1 MAKLVDVSD
10 LGSDAARRV
19 GSSPSIRTNNSIQAF
34 SRIGWGFFF
43 NLSTWPAE
51 AGSPVLNITLDKN
64 DEQLTGL
71 LTVNLTEADYAPTV
85 DKQIKEYTKRA
96 QVKGFR
102 PGMVPVGIVRKMYGK
117 GILGEEINKMLGKA
131 VDSYIK
137 DHNIKLLGEPLPVPS
152 NVDFDKARDFAFQF
166 ELGLLPD
173 FKLPANGTLQ
183 VERHQVSI
191 DDETLA
197 QTNEQITRQYGET
210 TNPEVSEAGDYLFGK
225 LKKADGE
232 GEGRTV
238 LLPIGKVTGDAFPFI
253 GQKAGDVVMF
263 DLQKAFSND
272 AASISNFSGL
282 SKEEAAAATG
292 DYTLSVEKVNRTAAP
307 EFNQELFDKVFGPEA
322 ISTKEEFDAK
332 VRETIQAN
340 YDRES
345 DGAVN
350 NSIVENLVNNVE
362 IKVPT
367 EFFKK
372 WLVRANEG
380 KLTPEKVEEHYS
392 DYEKELK
399 WSMIRNK
406 VVEEAGLK
414 VSNDEIVNRTL
425 DKIMGQFNMPNMP
438 DEMRESMRSYADS
451 FLKQENGKN
460 YVSEYE
466 AILAEKVLENLRGK
480 VVVTNKP
487 VTAEEFRTLHS

>member
-1 MAKLVDVSD
+1 M
-10 LGSDAARRV
+10 
-19 GSSPSIRTNNSIQAF
+19 
-34 SRIGWGFFF
+34 
-43 NLSTWPAE
+43 
-51 AGSPVLNITLDKN
+51 NITLDKN

-85 DKQIKEYTKRA
+85 DKQIKEYSKRA

-102 PGMVPVGIVRKMYGK
+102 PGMVPVGMVRKMYGK
-117 GILGEEINKMLGKA
+117 GILAEEINKMLGRA

-137 DHNIKLLGEPLPVPS
+137 ENNVKLLGEPLPMES
-152 NVDFDKARDFAFQF
+152 NVNFDTDKDFAFQF

-173 FKLPANGTLQ
+173 FQLPEGLA

-197 QTNEQITRQYGET
+197 QTNEQIARQYGET
-210 TNPEVSEAGDYLFGK
+210 TNPETSEAGDYLFGK
-225 LKKADGE
+225 LKKADEE
-232 GEGRTV
+232 GDGRTV
-238 LLPIGKVTGDAFPFI
+238 LLPIGKITGDVAPFI
-253 GQKAGDVVMF
+253 GQKAGDAVTF
-263 DLQKAFSND
+263 DLQAAFSND

-282 SKEEAAAATG
+282 SKDEAATATG
-292 DYTLSVEKVNRTAAP
+292 NYVLAVEKVNRTAAP
-307 EFNQELFDKVFGPEA
+307 EMNQELFDKVFGPEA
-322 ISTKEEFDAK
+322 VSSQEEFDAK
-332 VRETIQAN
+332 VRETIQSN

-350 NSIVENLVNNVE
+350 NGIVEQLVE
-362 IKVPT
+362 KTTIRVPT

-372 WLVRANEG
+372 WLVRANDG
-380 KLTPEKVEEHYS
+380 KLTPEKVEEHYN

-414 VSNDEIVNRTL
+414 VSNDEIVDRTL

-480 VVVTNKP
+480 VVVTDKP

>member
-1 MAKLVDVSD
+1 M
-10 LGSDAARRV
+10 
-19 GSSPSIRTNNSIQAF
+19 
-34 SRIGWGFFF
+34 
-43 NLSTWPAE
+43 
-51 AGSPVLNITLDKN
+51 NITLDKN

-85 DKQIKEYTKRA
+85 DKQIKEYSKRA

-102 PGMVPVGIVRKMYGK
+102 PGMVPVGMVRKMYGK
-117 GILGEEINKMLGKA
+117 GILAEEINKMLGKA

-137 DHNIKLLGEPLPVPS
+137 ENNVKLLGEPLPMES
-152 NVDFDKARDFAFQF
+152 NVNFDTDKDFAFQF

-173 FKLPANGTLQ
+173 FQLPEGLA

-197 QTNEQITRQYGET
+197 QTNEQIARQYGET
-210 TNPEVSEAGDYLFGK
+210 TNPETSEAGDYLFGK
-225 LKKADGE
+225 LKKADEDGD
-232 GEGRTV
+232 GRTV
-238 LLPIGKVTGDAFPFI
+238 LLPIGKITGDVAPFI
-253 GQKAGDVVMF
+253 GQKAGDAVTF
-263 DLQKAFSND
+263 DLQAAFSND

-282 SKEEAAAATG
+282 SKDEAATATG
-292 DYTLSVEKVNRTAAP
+292 NYVLAVEKVNRTAAP
-307 EFNQELFDKVFGPEA
+307 EMNQELFDKVFGPEA
-322 ISTKEEFDAK
+322 VSSQEEFDAK
-332 VRETIQAN
+332 VRETIQSN

-350 NSIVENLVNNVE
+350 NGIVEQLVE
-362 IKVPT
+362 KTTIRVPT

-372 WLVRANEG
+372 WLVRANDG
-380 KLTPEKVEEHYS
+380 KLTPEKVEEHYN

-414 VSNDEIVNRTL
+414 VSNDEIVDRTL

-480 VVVTNKP
+480 VVVTDKT

>member
-1 MAKLVDVSD
+1 M
-10 LGSDAARRV
+10 
-19 GSSPSIRTNNSIQAF
+19 
-34 SRIGWGFFF
+34 
-43 NLSTWPAE
+43 
-51 AGSPVLNITLDKN
+51 NITLDKN

-71 LTVNLTEADYAPTV
+71 LTVHLTEADYAPTV
-85 DKQIKEYTKRA
+85 DKQIKEYSKRA

-102 PGMVPVGIVRKMYGK
+102 PGMVPVGMVRKMYGQ

-137 DHNIKLLGEPLPVPS
+137 DNKINLLGEPIPVPS
-152 NVDFDKARDFAFQF
+152 EVDFATAKDFSFQF
-166 ELGLLPD
+166 ELGI
-173 FKLPANGTLQ
+173 LPAFELPK
-183 VERHQVSI
+183 ELKADLHKVSV
-191 DDETLA
+191 DDETLS
-197 QTNEQITRQYGET
+197 QTNEQIARQFGET
-210 TNPEVSEAGDYLFGK
+210 TNPNESEAGDYLFGK
-225 LKKADGE
+225 LKKADEE

-238 LLPIGKVTGDAFPFI
+238 LMPIAKVTGDAKQFI
-253 GQKAGDVVMF
+253 GKKAGDVVTF
-263 DLQKAFSND
+263 DLQKAFKKD
-272 AASISNFSGL
+272 AAAISNFSGL
-282 SKEEAAAATG
+282 SKKEAEEATG
-292 DYTLSVEKVNRTAAP
+292 DYVLSVEKVNRTAAP
-307 EFNQELFDKVFGPEA
+307 EMNQELFDKVFGPETVA
-322 ISTKEEFDAK
+322 SQEEFDAK
-332 VRETIQAN
+332 VRETIQDN
-340 YDRES
+340 YDREAE
-345 DGAVN
+345 GALN
-350 NSIVENLVNNVE
+350 NTIVEQLVENTK
-362 IKVPT
+362 IQVPT

-438 DEMRESMRSYADS
+438 DEMRESMRSYADQ
-451 FLKQENGKN
+451 FLKQDNGKN

-480 VVVTNKP
+480 VVVTEKP

>member
-1 MAKLVDVSD
+1 M
-10 LGSDAARRV
+10 
-19 GSSPSIRTNNSIQAF
+19 
-34 SRIGWGFFF
+34 
-43 NLSTWPAE
+43 
-51 AGSPVLNITLDKN
+51 NITLDKN

-85 DKQIKEYTKRA
+85 DKQIKEYSKRA

-102 PGMVPVGIVRKMYGK
+102 PGMVPVGMVRKMYGK
-117 GILGEEINKMLGKA
+117 GILAEEINKMLGKA

-137 DHNIKLLGEPLPVPS
+137 ENNVKLLGEPLPMES
-152 NVDFDKARDFAFQF
+152 NVNFDTDKDFAFQF

-173 FKLPANGTLQ
+173 FQLPEGLA

-191 DDETLA
+191 DDDTLA
-197 QTNEQITRQYGET
+197 QTNEQIARQYGET
-210 TNPEVSEAGDYLFGK
+210 TNPETSEAGDYLFGK
-225 LKKADGE
+225 LKKADEDGD
-232 GEGRTV
+232 GRTV
-238 LLPIGKVTGDAFPFI
+238 LLPIGKVTGDVAPFI
-253 GQKAGDVVMF
+253 GQKAGDAVTF
-263 DLQKAFSND
+263 DLQAAFSND

-282 SKEEAAAATG
+282 SKDEAATATG
-292 DYTLSVEKVNRTAAP
+292 NYVLAVEKVNRTAAP
-307 EFNQELFDKVFGPEA
+307 EMNQELFDKVFGPEA
-322 ISTKEEFDAK
+322 VSSQEEFDAK
-332 VRETIQAN
+332 VRETIQSN

-350 NSIVENLVNNVE
+350 NGIVEQLVE
-362 IKVPT
+362 KTTIRVPT

-372 WLVRANEG
+372 WLVRANDG
-380 KLTPEKVEEHYS
+380 KLTPEKVEEHYA
-392 DYEKELK
+392 DYERELK

-406 VVEEAGLK
+406 VVETAGLK
-414 VSNDEIVNRTL
+414 VSNDEIVDRTL

-480 VVVTNKP
+480 VVVTDKT

>member
-1 MAKLVDVSD
+1 MAKLVDVPD
-10 LGSDAARRV
+10 LGSGAARRV
-19 GSSPSIRTNNSIQAF
+19 GSSPSIRTFFDVGLQSHRLRAF
-34 SRIGWGFFF
+34 FSTF
-43 NLSTWPAE
+43 NLPAE
-51 AGSPVLNITLDKN
+51 AGSPVLNITLNKN

-71 LTVNLTEADYAPTV
+71 LTVHLTEADYAPTV

-102 PGMVPVGIVRKMYGK
+102 PGMVPVGMVRKMYGK

-137 DHNIKLLGEPLPVPS
+137 ENNIKLLGEPLPVAS
-152 NVDFDKARDFAFQF
+152 NVDFDTDKDFSFQF
-166 ELGLLPD
+166 ELGLLPN
-173 FKLPANGTLQ
+173 FTLPESLNAEMHKVT
-183 VERHQVSI
+183 I
-191 DDETLA
+191 DEETLA
-197 QTNEQITRQYGET
+197 QTNEQIARQYGQT

-225 LKKADGE
+225 LKKADEE

-238 LLPIGKVTGDAFPFI
+238 LLPLGKVTGDAAQFI
-253 GQKAGDVVMF
+253 GKQGGDSITF
-263 DLQKAFSND
+263 DLQAAFGND

-282 SKEEAAAATG
+282 SKTEAAAATG
-292 DYTLSVEKVNRTAAP
+292 DYVLNVEKVNRTAAP
-307 EFNQELFDKVFGPEA
+307 EFNQELFDKVFGPETV
-322 ISTKEEFDAK
+322 STQEEFDAK
-332 VRETIQAN
+332 VRETIQSN

-345 DGAVN
+345 EGALN
-350 NSIVENLVNNVE
+350 NSIVEQLVNTTE

-380 KLTPEKVEEHYS
+380 KLTPEKVEEHYA

-406 VVEEAGLK
+406 VVEDAGLK
-414 VSNDEIVNRTL
+414 VDNEEIVTRTL

-451 FLKQENGKN
+451 FLKQDNGKN
-460 YVSEYE
+460 YVNEYE

-480 VVVTNKP
+480 VVVTDKS

>member
-1 MAKLVDVSD
+1 M
-10 LGSDAARRV
+10 
-19 GSSPSIRTNNSIQAF
+19 QAF
-34 SRIGWGFFF
+34 SRIGWRLFFQLF
-43 NLSTWPAE
+43 NL
-51 AGSPVLNITLDKN
+51 AGGSWFPVLNITLDKN

-71 LTVNLTEADYAPTV
+71 LTVHLTEADYAPAV

-102 PGMVPVGIVRKMYGK
+102 PGMVPVGMVRKMYGK
-117 GILGEEINKMLGKA
+117 GILAEEINKVLGKA

-137 DHNIKLLGEPLPVPS
+137 ENNVKLLGEPLPLPNS
-152 NVDFDKARDFAFQF
+152 IDFDTDKDVDFQF

-173 FKLPANGTLQ
+173 FELPADLA
-183 VERHQVSI
+183 VDLHKVSL

-197 QTNEQITRQYGET
+197 QTNEQIARQYGET
-210 TNPEVSEAGDYLFGK
+210 TNPDESEANDYLFGK
-225 LKKADGE
+225 LKKADEE
-232 GEGRTV
+232 GEGRTI
-238 LLPIGKVTGDAFPFI
+238 LLPIAKVTGDSAQFV
-253 GQKAGDVVMF
+253 GKKAGDAVTF
-263 DLQKAFSND
+263 NLQAAFSND
-272 AASISNFSGL
+272 AASISNFTGL
-282 SKEEAAAATG
+282 SKQEAAEATG
-292 DYTLSVEKVNRTAAP
+292 DYVLSVEKVNRTAAP
-307 EFNQELFDKVFGPEA
+307 EMNQELFDKVFGPEA
-322 ISTKEEFDAK
+322 VSNQEEFDAK
-332 VRETIQAN
+332 VRETIQQN
-340 YDRES
+340 YDREAEGS
-345 DGAVN
+345 LN
-350 NSIVENLVNNVE
+350 NRLVEQLVEKTN

-380 KLTPEKVEEHYS
+380 KLTPEKVEEHYG

-406 VVEEAGLK
+406 VVEDAGLK

-460 YVSEYE
+460 YVNEYE

-480 VVVTNKP
+480 VVVTDKP

>member
-1 MAKLVDVSD
+1 M
-10 LGSDAARRV
+10 
-19 GSSPSIRTNNSIQAF
+19 
-34 SRIGWGFFF
+34 
-43 NLSTWPAE
+43 
-51 AGSPVLNITLDKN
+51 NITLTKN

-71 LTVNLTEADYAPTV
+71 LTVHLTEADYAPTV
-85 DKQIKEYTKRA
+85 DKQLKEYTKRA

-102 PGMVPVGIVRKMYGK
+102 PGMVPVGMVRKMYGK
-117 GILGEEINKMLGKA
+117 GILAEEINKLLGKS
-131 VDSYIK
+131 VDAYIK
-137 DHNIKLLGEPLPVPS
+137 EHNIKLLGEPLPVQS
-152 NVDFDKARDFAFQF
+152 NVDFDTDKDFAFQF

-173 FKLPANGTLQ
+173 FQLPADGALRI
-183 VERHQVSI
+183 ERHVVSI
-191 DDETLA
+191 DEETLN
-197 QTNEQITRQYGET
+197 QTNEQIARQYGET
-210 TNPEVSEAGDYLFGK
+210 TNPEASEAGDYLFGK
-225 LKKADGE
+225 LKRADEE
-232 GEGRTV
+232 GDGRTV
-238 LLPIGKVTGDAFPFI
+238 LLPTNKVTGDATQFV
-253 GQKAGDVVMF
+253 GKKGGDAVTF
-263 DLQKAFSND
+263 DLQAAFGHD

-292 DYTLSVEKVNRTAAP
+292 DYVLHVEKVNRTAAP

-322 ISTKEEFDAK
+322 VASQEEFDAK

-350 NSIVENLVNNVE
+350 NSIVESLVNTVA
-362 IKVPT
+362 IQVPT

-372 WLVRANEG
+372 WLVRANDG
-380 KLTPEKVEEHYS
+380 KLTPEKVEEHYG

-414 VSNDEIVNRTL
+414 VGNEEIVSRTL

-451 FLKQENGKN
+451 FLKQDNGKN

-466 AILAEKVLENLRGK
+466 AILAEKVLANLRGK
-480 VVVTNKP
+480 VVVTDKP